1 MSDAPVPQPA
11 PTAPPLHHIGEDDSS
26 KAGSPPRHRRGVT
39 AEPGEGEDA
48 SLLATFRRATRNAL
62 WLLLS
67 QGGVRLLSFAV
78 GTLLARSLGAA
89 DFGTYAFVMTYT
101 SYFGILADAGLG
113 RFLIRDVAR
122 DRAVADA
129 YLGQITALRLTL
141 AAVAYAL
148 MLVLALATRST
159 PERLVAIAVAGAS
172 LFTGAVAGALASV
185 FTAREEMHIAA
196 LFTLLSSVATTLFV
210 LAALAAGAGVMGTVT
225 AVTLA
230 NLPPLLF
237 LLAVWRRREPLPHPR
252 ASLPFWW
259 RALRSSYAYALLG
272 ALGVV
277 YFRIDS
283 LMLTWMRGPEANGI
297 YQAAYRLLDAV
308 TDAPGVIVAAM
319 FPALARLHVGPR
331 ATLRRAYLTVL
342 AVLAALGLPVMVAL
356 LAFAGPIVHL
366 LYGAEY
372 ARSAEVLRLLAV
384 AVFLIFV
391 DTANTMLLYSGDEL
405 GKVLVLSVGTTAA
418 NVLLNLI
425 LIPRYSYNGA
435 AVATIASTALS
446 LLIFTPTVLRY
457 LVRERASSS

>member
-1 MSDAPVPQPA
+1 MSDS
-11 PTAPPLHHIGEDDSS
+11 L
-26 KAGSPPRHRRGVT
+26 AGRVATPPRDTHLR
-39 AEPGEGEDA
+39 
-48 SLLATFRRATRNAL
+48 ATFRRAARNAL

-67 QGGVRLLSFAV
+67 QGGVRLVGFAI
-78 GTLLARSLGAA
+78 GTVLARYLGAT
-89 DFGTYAFVMTYT
+89 DFGTYAFVMTYV
-101 SYFGILADAGLG
+101 SYFGILADGGLG

-122 DRAVADA
+122 DRATAPE
-129 YLGQITALRLTL
+129 YLSQITALRLLL
-141 AAVAYAL
+141 ALAAYAL
-148 MLVLALATRST
+148 MLLLALGTRSA
-159 PERLVAIAVAGAS
+159 PERLVAIAVAGGS

-185 FTAREEMHIAA
+185 FTAREEMHISA
-196 LFTLLSSVATTLFV
+196 LFTLLSSVATALFV
-210 LAALAAGAGVMGTVT
+210 LAALAAGAGLLGTVA

-230 NLPPLLF
+230 NLPPLGF
-237 LLAVWRRREPLPHPR
+237 LLAMWCRREPAPRPR

-259 RALRSSYAYALLG
+259 RALRGSYAYALLG
-272 ALGVV
+272 VIGVV

-297 YQAAYRLLDAV
+297 YQAAYRLLDAI

-319 FPALARLHVGPR
+319 FPALARLHR
-331 ATLRRAYLTVL
+331 QSRTELRRAYVTVL
-342 AVLAALGLPVMVAL
+342 VVLTLLGIPVMLAL
-356 LAFAGPIVHL
+356 LLFADPIVLL

-372 ARSAEVLRLLAV
+372 ARSAAVLRLLAV

-405 GKVLVLSVGTTAA
+405 GTVLVLSLGTTAA

-435 AVATIASTALS
+435 AVATIASTVLS

-457 LVRERASSS
+457 LAREPASSS